1 MARPAWLQYK
11 TARCILSSADRYLL
25 VVHHAYLPRQRGRW
39 GLPGGRIEWGESA
52 EAAARR
58 EVAEELGRIT
68 LGPLVDCGD
77 YRYKSARH
85 KVFGARF
92 DGVIEHFDS
101 DELERIG
108 WHSLDDVAA
117 FARDQKLHGGFE
129 HEAIAAF
136 VDALKSADERPR

>member
-1 MARPAWLQYK
+1 MPRPAWLQYK
-11 TARCILSSADRYLL
+11 TARCILWSGERFLL

-58 EVAEELGRIT
+58 EVAEELGRLE
-68 LGPLVDCGD
+68 LGALTDCGD

-92 DGVIEHFDS
+92 DGVIERFDS

-108 WHSLDDVAA
+108 WHTLDEVSA
-117 FARDQKLHGGFE
+117 FARNQKLHGGFE

-136 VDALKSADERPR
+136 MQVVKGADQAAL